1 MKTTAYCPC
10 SSCSEG
16 YGRNTATGA
25 IATEGVTVA
34 VDPNIFPYGTEIT
47 IDGNTYIA
55 QDCGGGVNGNHIDI
69 FFDNHEDVKAYGVQ
83 YKEITYDKSTL

>member
-10 SSCSEG
+10 SSCSKE